1 MTPRYNPLLAAF
13 SSDSHVHQEM
23 MNLVLNRIAQN
34 KIYREDV
41 ERGVKNKRKSLL
53 DFFSVKKMKKKTVY
67 KEKANK
73 EPLKFLT
80 LKPNKI

>member
-1 MTPRYNPLLAAF
+1 
-13 SSDSHVHQEM
+13 

-80 LKPNKI
+80 LKPKKSELIARISQLKDIYKWDF